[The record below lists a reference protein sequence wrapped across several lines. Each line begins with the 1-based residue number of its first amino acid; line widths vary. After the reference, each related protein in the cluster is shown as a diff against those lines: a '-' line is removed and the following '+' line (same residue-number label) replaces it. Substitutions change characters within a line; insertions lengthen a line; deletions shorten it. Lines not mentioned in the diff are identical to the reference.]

1 MLDFTSS
8 LYLGLRHPS
17 RTLEPWESLT
27 VGAPAALS
35 EPERYRQVARDL
47 ARLQGCETGVLGTST
62 LHLFW
67 DLFGTLARDP
77 VDVFVDSG
85 AYPIACWGGERARA
99 RGAFVSNFPHHDVEA
114 LRRLMTG
121 RPPGRRPVVVSDGFC
136 PACGKVAPV
145 AKFLRAVQ
153 PRGGLL
159 VLDDTQALGILGEDP
174 SNDNPYGKGGGGSLR
189 FSGVSHPS
197 ILVISSLAK
206 GLGAPL
212 AVLSG
217 SPETVGL
224 FTRRSETRMH
234 CSPPSQASVGAARR
248 ALILNRERGD
258 VLRQKLLL
266 NVVRFRQGVRE
277 MGGLLPAGIFPF
289 QPLCNVP
296 GSAVDL
302 HRKLAVAGVRAV
314 LHRPRSGSG
323 ARVSFVFTALHT
335 PAAIDRALEAIR
347 ASAPA

>member
-17 RTLEPWESLT
+17 RALEPWESLT
-27 VGAPAALS
+27 VGAPAALW
-35 EPERYRQVARDL
+35 EPDQYRQVARDL

-67 DLFGTLARDP
+67 DLFGVLAREP

-85 AYPIACWGGERARA
+85 AYPIACWGVERARG
-99 RGAFVSNFPHHDVEA
+99 RGAYVKSFPHHDTHA
-114 LRRLMTG
+114 LRRLLTG

-136 PACGKVAPV
+136 PACGRPAPI
-145 AKFLRAVQ
+145 AKLLSAVH
-153 PRGGLL
+153 PHGGLL
-159 VLDDTQALGILGEDP
+159 VLDDTQALGILGEHP
-174 SNDNPYGKGGGGSLR
+174 STAVPYGNGGGGSLR

-217 SPETVGL
+217 SLRTVGL
-224 FTRRSETRMH
+224 FKDRSETRMH
-234 CSPPSQASVGAARR
+234 CSPPSQASVVAAQT

-258 VLRQKLLL
+258 FLRHKLGL

-277 MGGLLPAGIFPF
+277 MGGVLPAGIFPF
-289 QPLCNVP
+289 QPLANEA
-296 GSAVDL
+296 GSSVEL
-302 HRKLAVAGVRAV
+302 HRKLSGAGVRAV
-314 LHRPRSGSG
+314 LHRAHAGSG
-323 ARVSFVFTALHT
+323 ARISFIFTALHT
-335 PAAIDRALEAIR
+335 PATIDRALEAIR
-347 ASAPA
+347 ASTRV